1 MHHIMAK
8 ALAIGLC
15 IKIIGTTYTFV
26 VQSLD
31 RKIQALKMKIEM
43 MKSKIELQ

>member
-1 MHHIMAK
+1 MAK

-15 IKIIGTTYTFV
+15 IKIIGTTYYQGV

-31 RKIQALKMKIEM
+31 RKIKALKMKIEM

>member
-1 MHHIMAK
+1 MMWGCDRLNLILK
-8 ALAIGLC
+8 LRVRVVI
-15 IKIIGTTYTFV
+15 V

-31 RKIQALKMKIEM
+31 RKIKALKMKIEM